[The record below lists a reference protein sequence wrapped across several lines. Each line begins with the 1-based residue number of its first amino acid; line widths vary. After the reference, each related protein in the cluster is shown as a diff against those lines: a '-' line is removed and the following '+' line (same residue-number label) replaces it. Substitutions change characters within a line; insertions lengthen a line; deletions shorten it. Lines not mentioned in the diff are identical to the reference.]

1 MSTPPSP
8 RVSVIV
14 RTKDRPRLLSR
25 ALDDILAQDFV
36 DWEAVIVNDGGE
48 DTVVDK
54 LLRAHPGFGDRVRV
68 LHHAASLGMETASNR
83 GMAETTGEFVVV
95 HDDDDTWATDF
106 LSAAVGWLDEHPDAL
121 AVSMGTEIVRE
132 RLESD
137 GIVELGREPF
147 GPPHDIVTA
156 YDLLLSNRF
165 VPISV
170 LIRRA
175 ALESLGGFDETLPVV
190 GDWELNLRL
199 ALHGEVGYVAE
210 PIRAFWHQRP
220 DAQGDLSNSV
230 HGAKELHHR
239 YDRLVRDREL
249 RAHVAQYGVGGL
261 LYLTKFIDER
271 IAASERHTY
280 EKVRDSIEA
289 QQDEIRRLRVELAEA
304 IRHHSFGATVRRV
317 MGRFLRRK

>member
-25 ALDDILAQDFV
+25 ALDDILAQDLE
-36 DWEAVIVNDGGE
+36 DWEAVVVNDGG
-48 DTVVDK
+48 DDAVVDG
-54 LLRAHPGFGDRVRV
+54 LVHERPRFGERIAV
-68 LHHAASLGMETASNR
+68 LHHDASLGMEAASNR
-83 GMAETTGEFVVV
+83 GLAETSGEFVVV
-95 HDDDDTWATDF
+95 HDDDDTWASDF
-106 LSAAVGWLDEHPDAL
+106 LSAAVAWLDEHPDAL

-132 RLESD
+132 RLD
-137 GIVELGREPF
+137 DDRIVELDREPF

-170 LIRRA
+170 LIRRS
-175 ALESLGGFDETLPVV
+175 ALEKLGGFDETLPVV

-210 PIRAFWHQRP
+210 PVRAFWHQRP
-220 DAQGDLSNSV
+220 EAQGNLSNSV
-230 HGAKELHHR
+230 HGAKELHRR
-239 YDRLVRDREL
+239 YDRLVRDRAL
-249 RAHVAQYGVGGL
+249 REHVADHGAGDL

-289 QQDEIRRLRVELAEA
+289 QEAEIRRLKAELIDV
-304 IRHHSFGATVRRV
+304 IRYHSFGATTRRIL
-317 MGRFLRRK
+317 GRLFGRK